1 MVVKLSKLTE
11 TAVSPKPV
19 ERQNVSL
26 CLKVFC
32 DKTTAALKLQNDDH
46 NDIIEFLIKLVK
58 FFNIANVKG
67 QFKDVHT
74 KDEARAVLPSPDDE
88 RLNFLSSLADMV
100 EKISC
105 ERQSVRVKQ
114 LIKDTS
120 RAFSHTC

>member
-1 MVVKLSKLTE
+1 M
-11 TAVSPKPV
+11 
-19 ERQNVSL
+19 